1 MELDEN
7 VQYGCVI
14 LNFDWT
20 KLILSIASTLFRDII
35 LAKNL
40 FLEKHAIF
48 KKLSAIYA
56 DDVPEWNQLDRESRV
71 IPRDK
76 EVRCVYR
83 QYSKKGSLDS
93 ISSLARELIAVI
105 PVPSRARIYQAL
117 LTELETETNVDLA
130 PTIPSF
136 LNEAILILE
145 EQ

>member
-7 VQYGCVI
+7 VQYGCVF
-14 LNFDWT
+14 LKFDWT
-20 KLILSIASTLFRDII
+20 KLIPLLASTLFRDII

-56 DDVPEWNQLDRESRV
+56 DDVPQWNQLDRESRI

-83 QYSKKGSLDS
+83 QYSKKGLLDS
-93 ISSLARELIAVI
+93 IFRVRQDSW
-105 PVPSRARIYQAL
+105 
-117 LTELETETNVDLA
+117 
-130 PTIPSF
+130 
-136 LNEAILILE
+136 
-145 EQ
+145 